1 MSPRAGAR
9 MVLREPLPESRMTTQ
24 QKVARCKLS
33 LPDLAD
39 DSGWLV
45 LSVGAPTRV
54 REPRRDYQM
63 LRN

>member
-1 MSPRAGAR
+1 
-9 MVLREPLPESRMTTQ
+9 MTTQ